1 MLTRSIIIMGIFTW
15 LGFDKK
21 AEPSTPSVTEKET
34 VSWSS
39 KLKNGL
45 RFTQNLFTNP
55 LKKFLNRGTALSE
68 SDQIELKKTLLQADL
83 GPKLSK
89 ELIDFVNKNHTSQ
102 NPIKDLKKNLL
113 SYCVAPAP
121 DFFSL
126 TEVILMIGVNG
137 AGKTTTIAKLAHQF
151 SQKRP
156 ILIAADTF
164 RAAAIEQLKEWSQ
177 RVNTPI
183 YASEAQDPAAV
194 VYQGLEHAQAHQHQL
209 VLVDTSGR
217 LHSNKNLM
225 QELSKVKK
233 VVYKKAP
240 SAAVKTILVLDGSQG
255 QNMLEQVKV
264 FSEEIGV
271 DGLVV
276 TKLDGSSK
284 AGALFEVMREFKIP
298 LCYIGCGE
306 QLSDLQDFKPEE
318 FIDALLGA

>member
-1 MLTRSIIIMGIFTW
+1 MLTRSNTIMGIFTW

-21 AEPSTPSVTEKET
+21 PDPSVQPVTEKET
-34 VSWSS
+34 VSWFSR
-39 KLKNGL
+39 LKNGL
-45 RFTQNLFTNP
+45 RFTQNLFANP
-55 LKKFLNRGTALSE
+55 LKKFLNRGTVLSE
-68 SDQIELKKTLLQADL
+68 SEQIELKKTLLQSDL

-89 ELIDFVNKNHTSQ
+89 ELIDFVNQNYTSE
-102 NPIKDLKKNLL
+102 NSIEKLKKILL
-113 SYCVAPAP
+113 SYCVAPDS
-121 DFFSL
+121 DFFLS

-151 SQKRP
+151 SNKRP

-164 RAAAIEQLKEWSQ
+164 RAAAVEQLKEWGI
-177 RVNTPI
+177 RVQTPI

-194 VYQGLEHAQAHQHQL
+194 VYQGLEYAQVNNHDL
-209 VLVDTSGR
+209 VLIDTSGR

-233 VVYKKAP
+233 IIYKKISPIAL
-240 SAAVKTILVLDGSQG
+240 KTILVLDGSQG
-255 QNMLEQVKV
+255 QNMLDQVKI
-264 FSEEIGV
+264 FSQDIGI
-271 DGLVV
+271 DGLIV

-306 QLSDLQDFKPEE
+306 QISDLQNFNPEE
-318 FIDALLGA
+318 FVEALLEA